1 VSERATS
8 EGADEE
14 AMKAGVGEA
23 LADFDDDCGWDAEAD
38 SAERKVDEI
47 GAAEDLGR
55 AVAIARARQ
64 QGVMTLDHVL
74 DGPI

>member
-1 VSERATS
+1 VGKRATA

-23 LADFDDDCGWDAEAD
+23 LADFGDDGGWDAEAE

-64 QGVMTLDHVL
+64 QGVMALDHVL
-74 DGPI
+74 DDPI